1 MPFPTDPFADI
12 LNEVWSR
19 LEANPT
25 FTGKVAAAN
34 RIKFTG
40 DDGAP
45 NKTNHNDADVPLVTV
60 RLAGGTLDLWAAND
74 ESLVAQLV
82 TIELKT
88 DDARVQANYGQLK
101 WAILCTLAGM
111 ENIAASLDWV
121 VAVNSQAHTDSLAAN
136 PKARQDGWATILT
149 IRFDCA
155 FSRAAMVEAASI

>member
-1 MPFPTDPFADI
+1 MPHPTSVFRHEGGI
-12 LNEVWSR
+12 LPDARRFQSR
-19 LEANPT
+19 ELSWLAFNRRVLEEAQ
-25 FTGKVAAAN
+25 
-34 RIKFTG
+34 
-40 DDGAP
+40 
-45 NKTNHNDADVPLVTV
+45 DADVPLVTV